1 MKIRLAI
8 LLVILLPLLVFAQT
22 NTVPAPPPYG
32 PDTSSVLKP
41 ILDLLGG
48 KGTWLTTLLA
58 WVAAVSAALSPF
70 AVWIRNKLADM
81 MNAAAESSDEN
92 DDVWLTRLF
101 SNPIYQFAAFLLN
114 FISIRLPTLSEL
126 QRAIAL
132 QHEAVVDAIDRKVSP
147 PTQP

>member
-8 LLVILLPLLVFAQT
+8 LVILLPLLVFAQT
-22 NTVPAPPPYG
+22 NTVPTPPPYG

-48 KGTWLTTLLA
+48 KGTWLTTIMA
-58 WVAAVSAALSPF
+58 WGAALSAVLAPF

-92 DDVWLTRLF
+92 DDVWLRRLF
-101 SNPIYQFAAFLLN
+101 SRTYYQFLAFLLN
-114 FISIRLPTLSEL
+114 FINVRLPTLAELERAIEL
-126 QRAIAL
+126 QR
-132 QHEAVVDAIDRKVSP
+132 QAVVDAIDLQNPQP
-147 PTQP
+147 PN